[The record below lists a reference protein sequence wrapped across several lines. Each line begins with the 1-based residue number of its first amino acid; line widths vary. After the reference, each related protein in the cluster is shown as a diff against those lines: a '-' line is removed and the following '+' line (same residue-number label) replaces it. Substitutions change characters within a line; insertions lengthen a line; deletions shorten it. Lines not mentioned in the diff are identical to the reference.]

1 MNVNKFGWN
10 FCKKYE
16 YCKQYPE
23 KRTLKVNK
31 DQNEVIFEDK
41 QGVVV
46 NAEFLTESCLA
57 ESIITV
63 R

>member
-1 MNVNKFGWN
+1 MNVNKYGWN

-41 QGVVV
+41 
-46 NAEFLTESCLA
+46 
-57 ESIITV
+57 
-63 R
+63 